1 MITQEEIPPF
11 TKEECKAMI
20 KTIYQH
26 RKEKK
31 DLLNKVCEWVKKH
44 YMEYAHN
51 SIGSECII
59 KDLRRAMDE

>member
-31 DLLNKVCEWVKKH
+31 ELLDKAIKFFQSKSKH
-44 YMEYAHN
+44 GMIEEN
-51 SIGSECII
+51 INEFINEFCKEMG
-59 KDLRRAMDE
+59 K